1 MNSGGDSHTNQHQMD
16 TLLQDNTS
24 ILTTIAVTTHLTLL
38 PSMPPDNDEGH
49 SSAPVSARASR
60 GSNVNLAEFLDPS
73 DLSDLDP
80 EIQKTL
86 LGSSD
91 LSELQISHV

>member
-1 MNSGGDSHTNQHQMD
+1 MNSGGDNHTNQHQMD
-16 TLLQDNTS
+16 TLLQENTS
-24 ILTTIAVTTHLTLL
+24 TLTTIAVTLL

-60 GSNVNLAEFLDPS
+60 GSDVNLAEFLDPS